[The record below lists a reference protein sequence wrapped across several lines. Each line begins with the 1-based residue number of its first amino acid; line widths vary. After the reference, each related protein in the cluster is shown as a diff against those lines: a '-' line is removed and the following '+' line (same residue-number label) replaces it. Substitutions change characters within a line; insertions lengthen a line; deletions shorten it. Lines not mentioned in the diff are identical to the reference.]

1 MGFTTKKG
9 KRVDSIEL
17 FEKTFLKYES
27 DKSGYHSYEK
37 IYSTLFNN
45 RENVKNILEV
55 GIHLG
60 GSLRAWKELFINSNI
75 IGLDNNVERFFSEPR
90 IYSMYLDQSVE
101 STFDQFKSAVR
112 GTEFDLIIDDGC
124 HYLNETILTF
134 KKLLPLLSDK
144 GYFVVED
151 IQEKFISYWEDIKK
165 ELPKNYSVN
174 IYNMN
179 DLRKTN
185 LNDNIMFVVRRES

>member
-1 MGFTTKKG
+1 
-9 KRVDSIEL
+9 
-17 FEKTFLKYES
+17 
-27 DKSGYHSYEK
+27 
-37 IYSTLFNN
+37 
-45 RENVKNILEV
+45 
-55 GIHLG
+55 
-60 GSLRAWKELFINSNI
+60 
-75 IGLDNNVERFFSEPR
+75 
-90 IYSMYLDQSVE
+90 MYLDQSVE

-134 KKLLPLLSDK
+134 KKLLPILSDK